1 MVHSPHRSL
10 MSPNDFT
17 FASLNR
23 DNPKTTSESEQQ
35 PPDHL
40 RLTPTLRPT
49 LAPDAAG
56 AASARPL
63 GGFPAALKV
72 CFITQDIIIS

>member
-49 LAPDAAG
+49 LAPDAPVPPLHAHWAG
-56 AASARPL
+56 FQQL
-63 GGFPAALKV
+63 
-72 CFITQDIIIS
+72 